1 MKAKRFLGAVA
12 AMAVVALPLGVAA
25 AAPAAAAQVKPNT
38 ATVSVL
44 HAIPASVLAGLGV
57 AGGIVDVCAN
67 GSVELIGDFAPGE
80 LKTLTK
86 VAPGAYTLTVHAGAA
101 GCSSPA
107 LLTAQANV
115 EAGKNYTVT
124 ANLAPA
130 VKPDGTPTAAP
141 ALNVFVNNTASIG
154 KTKKAN
160 MKNGEGRVTVRHIA
174 VAPAVDVFVNG
185 NVAIPGLT
193 NPNQAQALLKKGT
206 YQVAAGLAG
215 AGTAGIA
222 LGPVPLKVRQGWNV
236 IVYAWGIPQ
245 SAGGAG
251 VQVAVQYV
259 KLAIPAK

>member
-1 MKAKRFLGAVA
+1 MKAKRILSAVA

-25 AAPAAAAQVKPNT
+25 AAPASAAEKPNT

-44 HAIPASVLAGLGV
+44 HAIPAAVLEKLGV

-67 GSVELIGDFAPGE
+67 GSVELIGDFAPGQ
-80 LKTLTK
+80 LKTLTQ
-86 VAPGAYTLTVHAGAA
+86 VAPGAYTLTVHAGAG

-124 ANLAPA
+124 ANLTAP
-130 VKPDGTPTAAP
+130 PTVGP
-141 ALNVFVNNTASIG
+141 ALNVFVNNIASIG

-185 NVAIPGLT
+185 NVAISGLT
-193 NPNQAQALLKKGT
+193 NPNQAEAKLKKGT

-222 LGPVPLKVRQGWNV
+222 LGPVPLQVRQGWNA

-259 KLAIPAK
+259 KLNVPKK